1 MKRNSLIAAL
11 AAASLVSAGT
21 AYGWSLN
28 PAQWFARTSTTSAAP
43 QAATPAGGKA
53 PDATLV
59 ATTSAPDY
67 RAIFERFGPAVV
79 GVTVEVRT
87 GDGMSPFEFGID
99 DVPLP
104 QPIRAR
110 LVGGGLGIDHD
121 PLAVPRLDGGD
132 IATTVGEF
140 SGLDFAC
147 APIRRQVLLADS

>member
-79 GVTVEVRT
+79 GVTVEGTVPVARQRT
-87 GDGMSPFEFGID
+87 PELDNDPFFRFYRGLPVPPMPRGD
-99 DVPLP
+99 LP
-104 QPIRAR
+104 VHGQGSGFIISAD
-110 LVGGGLGIDHD
+110 GLI
-121 PLAVPRLDGGD
+121 
-132 IATTVGEF
+132 
-140 SGLDFAC
+140 
-147 APIRRQVLLADS
+147 